1 GTSRITDTIY
11 HTRFHHVPELQRL
24 GAHIEMA
31 ENSAIVLGGHP
42 LTGATVMSSDL
53 RASAS
58 LLISALIAEGESE
71 VLRVY
76 HIDRGYEQIEKKFGK
91 LGAMI
96 ERVKTEE
103 F

>member
-1 GTSRITDTIY
+1 
-11 HTRFHHVPELQRL
+11 
-24 GAHIEMA
+24 
-31 ENSAIVLGGHP
+31 
-42 LTGATVMSSDL
+42 MSSDL

-58 LLISALIAEGESE
+58 LLISALIADGASE

-76 HIDRGYEQIEKKFGK
+76 HIDRGYEDIEKKFGQ

>member
-1 GTSRITDTIY
+1 
-11 HTRFHHVPELQRL
+11 
-24 GAHIEMA
+24 MA
-31 ENSAIVLGGHP
+31 ENSAIVFGGHP

-58 LLISALIAEGESE
+58 LLISALIAEGRSE

-76 HIDRGYEQIEKKFGK
+76 HIDRGYEEIEKKFGQ

>member
-1 GTSRITDTIY
+1 
-11 HTRFHHVPELQRL
+11 
-24 GAHIEMA
+24 MA
-31 ENSAIVLGGHP
+31 ENSAIVFGGNP

-58 LLISALIAEGESE
+58 LLISALIADGESE

-76 HIDRGYEQIEKKFGK
+76 HIDRGYEDIEKKFGK